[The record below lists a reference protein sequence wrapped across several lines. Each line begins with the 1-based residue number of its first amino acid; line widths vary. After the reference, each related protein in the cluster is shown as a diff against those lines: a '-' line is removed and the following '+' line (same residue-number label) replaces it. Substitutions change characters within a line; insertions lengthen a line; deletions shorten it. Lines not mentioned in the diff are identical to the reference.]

1 MDRSNGDRNLEL
13 SSSPMASSRNPNKDG
28 HEQEQEEDSSK
39 SYTVPFYKLFA
50 FADSKDVVLMLLGTV
65 GSIANGAALP
75 FMTVLFGNLIDAFG
89 GALSLHEVVNRVAKV
104 IFIPLSYLQ
113 LAFSIEIYI
122 FLVVL
127 VCKKR

>member
-1 MDRSNGDRNLEL
+1 MDRSNGDSGLEL
-13 SSSPMASSRNPNKDG
+13 SSSPLASSSNPNNAG
-28 HEQEQEEDSSK
+28 HEQEEEEDRSK

-89 GALSLHEVVNRVAKV
+89 GALSQHEVLNRVAKV
-104 IFIPLSYLQ
+104 IFILYLR
-113 LAFSIEIYI
+113 LA
-122 FLVVL
+122 
-127 VCKKR
+127 C